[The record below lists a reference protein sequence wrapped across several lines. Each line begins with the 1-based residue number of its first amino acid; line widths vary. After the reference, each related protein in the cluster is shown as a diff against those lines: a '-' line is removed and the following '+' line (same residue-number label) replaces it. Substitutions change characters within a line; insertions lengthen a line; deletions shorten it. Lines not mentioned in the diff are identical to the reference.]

1 MKWLQGGGEGEYSQK
16 KTVASSPGL
25 KYTIKKKTCKA
36 IKKNLGWDLEFI
48 GSFVRK
54 VKKYAPNLG

>member
-25 KYTIKKKTCKA
+25 KYTIKKNMQGNKEKFR
-36 IKKNLGWDLEFI
+36 LGFRIYW
-48 GSFVRK
+48 
-54 VKKYAPNLG
+54 